1 MFRSGSTWLYNA
13 VRLIFGSNEA
23 TSTNFS
29 AGWIKDLND
38 LEKKD
43 FMILKTHRF
52 NQDIVDSSKFI
63 LYSYRDIRDAFASSV
78 RKFNA
83 APTIAEAER
92 VLKDHEKWVASAD
105 YVMRY
110 ETMIGDREKTVADIL
125 KALSSKL
132 EIPKI
137 EDLGMEEVISISQQ
151 IDNLSN
157 REIGNTDQHHKDSLL
172 YDGHITHG
180 GSNTWKGIL
189 DDKFVLELGRS
200 FSWWFDKY
208 GYTN

>member
-132 EIPKI
+132 EILNI
-137 EDLGMEEVISISQQ
+137 ADLGMEDVISISQQ